1 MSPFCG
7 SGTGRTLKPDWI
19 DSRGPA
25 PSLAL
30 ATQASWCPG
39 ATEWFSVLYWGPAGV
54 QAESW
59 KQPCPSQPNP
69 LLSELRLPLKSL
81 AKGPLNRQTGR
92 FWARWTYLEHSNG
105 RRKVKESWDKGSGD
119 NLFFSPF
126 HFLSAPAL
134 ANSVCLFVCLG
145 CTTQHVGSWF
155 PNQELSPC
163 PLHWECKVLT
173 TRLPGKSW

>member
-30 ATQASWCPG
+30 ATQASRCPG
-39 ATEWFSVLYWGPAGV
+39 ATEWFSILYQGPAGV

-119 NLFFSPF
+119 NFFF
-126 HFLSAPAL
+126 RFIFFLHLYWPT
-134 ANSVCLFVCLG
+134 LFVCL
-145 CTTQHVGSWF
+145 SWLHHAACGILV
-155 PNQELSPC
+155 PQPGTESM
-163 PLHWECKVLT
+163 PLAMGV
-173 TRLPGKSW
+173 

>member
-1 MSPFCG
+1 MFPFCG

-134 ANSVCLFVCLG
+134 ANSVCLFVLAAPRSMWDLG
-145 CTTQHVGSWF
+145 SPTRNWVHAPCIGS
-155 PNQELSPC
+155 
-163 PLHWECKVLT
+163 V
-173 TRLPGKSW
+173 KS